1 MDAERRR
8 SAYGELLTALDE
20 AIFWLARVPAA
31 PHDSGAERQGTF
43 RLGEAGGIAFS
54 AHFPG
59 MDSEALFD
67 DISDA
72 VETDDLDAV
81 RRVRS
86 VVESRLRSE
95 DDGAADEETE
105 GDGGDPDGSAPT
117 AGDAF
122 DWDAGYL
129 QILGVLNETRRA
141 RDDGD
146 AHRYWIMAGF
156 LAGLLHWD
164 ERPGDHEPGELH
176 DTVIS
181 ATSDGWGENLWQ
193 EWEALR
199 DEWLARHA
207 PEAPEDPELLFS
219 WMGLRLAAAD
229 VVTDSLSSRGARR
242 PGDESSDP
250 ESEEVCFLR
259 CERSTRR
266 AQHFGRRLADP
277 RAEEGGLAIDG

>member
-1 MDAERRR
+1 MDAERQR
-8 SAYGELLTALDE
+8 SAYRELLTALDE

-31 PHDSGAERQGTF
+31 ASHESGAERQGTF

-86 VVESRLRSE
+86 LVESRLRTE
-95 DDGAADEETE
+95 DHGTGDEK
-105 GDGGDPDGSAPT
+105 T

-164 ERPGDHEPGELH
+164 ERPGEHEPGELH
-176 DTVIS
+176 DAVIA
-181 ATSDGWGENLWQ
+181 ATSDGWGENLWL

-207 PEAPEDPELLFS
+207 PDAPEDPELLFS
-219 WMGLRLAAAD
+219 WTGLRLAAAD

-242 PGDESSDP
+242 PGDEPSDP

-259 CERSTRR
+259 CERSTWR

-277 RAEEGGLAIDG
+277 RAEGGGPGA

>member
-1 MDAERRR
+1 MDAERQR
-8 SAYGELLTALDE
+8 SAYRELLTALDE
-20 AIFWLARVPAA
+20 AIFWLARVPAT

-86 VVESRLRSE
+86 LIESRLRGE
-95 DDGAADEETE
+95 DDGT
-105 GDGGDPDGSAPT
+105 GGEKT

-129 QILGVLNETRRA
+129 QILGVVNETRRA

-164 ERPGDHEPGELH
+164 ERPGEHEPGELH

-181 ATSDGWGENLWQ
+181 ATSDGWGENLWL

-219 WMGLRLAAAD
+219 WVGLRLAAAD

-242 PGDESSDP
+242 PSDEESDP
-250 ESEEVCFLR
+250 ESEEACFLR
-259 CERSTRR
+259 CERSTWR

-277 RAEEGGLAIDG
+277 RAGGGGRGA

>member
-1 MDAERRR
+1 MDAERQR
-8 SAYGELLTALDE
+8 SAYRELLTALDE

-31 PHDSGAERQGTF
+31 SGDAGAERQGTF

-81 RRVRS
+81 RRIRS
-86 VVESRLRSE
+86 LVESRLRSE
-95 DDGAADEETE
+95 DDGTGDDETAE
-105 GDGGDPDGSAPT
+105 G
-117 AGDAF
+117 AF

-141 RDDGD
+141 RNDGD

-164 ERPGDHEPGELH
+164 ERPGEHEPGALH
-176 DTVIS
+176 DALIS
-181 ATSDGWGENLWQ
+181 ATSDGWGENLWL

-229 VVTDSLSSRGARR
+229 AVTDSLSSRRARR
-242 PGDESSDP
+242 PRDEPSDP
-250 ESEEVCFLR
+250 ESEEACFLR
-259 CERSTRR
+259 CERSTWR

-277 RAEEGGLAIDG
+277 RAEGGGLAIDG

>member
-1 MDAERRR
+1 MDAERQR

-31 PHDSGAERQGTF
+31 EPHESGAERQGTF

-72 VETDDLDAV
+72 VERDDLDAV

-86 VVESRLRSE
+86 LVESRLRSE
-95 DDGAADEETE
+95 DDGTGGEE
-105 GDGGDPDGSAPT
+105 T

-164 ERPGDHEPGELH
+164 ERPGEHEPGELH
-176 DTVIS
+176 DTVIA
-181 ATSDGWGENLWQ
+181 ATSDGWGENLWL

-219 WMGLRLAAAD
+219 WLGLRLAAAD

-242 PGDESSDP
+242 PGDQPSDP

-259 CERSTRR
+259 CERSTWR
-266 AQHFGRRLADP
+266 AQHFGRKLADP
-277 RAEEGGLAIDG
+277 RDEGGGLAIDG

>member
-1 MDAERRR
+1 MDAERQQ
-8 SAYGELLTALDE
+8 SAYRELLTALDQ

-31 PHDSGAERQGTF
+31 DPNDAGAERQGTF

-59 MDSEALFD
+59 TDSGALFD

-86 VVESRLRSE
+86 LVESRLRPG
-95 DDGAADEETE
+95 DDGARDEGIADE
-105 GDGGDPDGSAPT
+105 AC
-117 AGDAF
+117 

-146 AHRYWIMAGF
+146 VHRYWIMAGF

-164 ERPGDHEPGELH
+164 ERPGEHEPGELH
-176 DTVIS
+176 DTVIA
-181 ATSDGWGENLWQ
+181 ATSDGWGENLWL

-199 DEWLARHA
+199 DEWLLRHA

-219 WMGLRLAAAD
+219 WTGLRLAAAD
-229 VVTDSLSSRGARR
+229 VVTDSLSSGGARR
-242 PGDESSDP
+242 PGDEPSDP
-250 ESEEVCFLR
+250 ESEGVCFLR
-259 CERSTRR
+259 CERSTWR
-266 AQHFGRRLADP
+266 AQHFGRRLA
-277 RAEEGGLAIDG
+277 GS

>member
-1 MDAERRR
+1 MDAERQR

-31 PHDSGAERQGTF
+31 APHESGAERQGTF

-59 MDSEALFD
+59 MDAEALFD

-95 DDGAADEETE
+95 GDAA
-105 GDGGDPDGSAPT
+105 GDGGAGGDGIAE
-117 AGDAF
+117 DAF

-164 ERPGDHEPGELH
+164 ERPGEHEPGELH
-176 DTVIS
+176 DTVIA
-181 ATSDGWGENLWQ
+181 ATSDGWGENLWL

-207 PEAPEDPELLFS
+207 PEAPEDPEFLFS

-242 PGDESSDP
+242 PGDEPSDP

-259 CERSTRR
+259 CERSTWR

-277 RAEEGGLAIDG
+277 RAGGGDPEA